1 MDKKS
6 RNHRML
12 ILLRLLD
19 RNRTVNLQY
28 NHARS
33 NSLDLECILSNCLV
47 K

>member
-1 MDKKS
+1 MDKES

-12 ILLRLLD
+12 ILSRSLG
-19 RNRTVNLQY
+19 RNGTVNLQY

-33 NSLDLECILSNCLV
+33 NSLDPECVLSNCLV